1 MAGTHKIVDQADDFF
16 TLDPAT
22 PGAPIPP
29 EVIGI
34 VEAIEAELLRLKDR
48 AGRAGTERLKQLRAV
63 AEQGLTGSD
72 PDVAGARAELRSK
85 FRYPN
90 VYPEGADEIA
100 VEVPRGASKEQLD
113 FVFRFNE
120 SARIVRKLHQP
131 RQPGARL
138 FWRWLRALPGRF
150 LSRLTQG
157 GTHGPAPQADPAPP
171 PTEAF
176 RKARS
181 KLVRAARF
189 ALPDIGDDRPPDIAL
204 ADRLV
209 EVVVQEARLDLGP
222 TVRRNHLTDLAAAY
236 AGTALIFAIACF
248 VLYLCWGFVYG
259 WQAIRDNPGFP
270 LYKNFSL
277 AGVAVAFL
285 FVGAW
290 LSTAQRLNSSDKSA
304 LESVFAENFDSWMR
318 ACVLLGVG
326 VLIILLLHKQVVVVN
341 LGGTGSDLSTR
352 NVLDSFSA
360 AVIVGAL
367 LGLSERVLP
376 DVLTERSK
384 GLTGQLG
391 SPRDEGGSQGGAATR
406 REDSPTGQNTAP
418 RGSAA
423 PREDTA
429 TPQGT
434 ATDRDAA
441 KPRRGG
447 SA

>member
-1 MAGTHKIVDQADDFF
+1 MAGTHRIIDEADGFF
-16 TLDPAT
+16 KLEPAT
-22 PGAPIPP
+22 PDAAIPP
-29 EVIGI
+29 EIIGI
-34 VEAIEAELLRLKDR
+34 VEAIQAELGRLKDR
-48 AGRAGTERLKQLRAV
+48 AGNVGMERLKQLRAV
-63 AEQGLTGSD
+63 AAQGLTGND

-90 VYPEGADEIA
+90 VYPEGTDEIA
-100 VEVPRGASKEQLD
+100 VEVPRGATKEQLD

-131 RQPGARL
+131 RQLGARF
-138 FWRWLRALPGRF
+138 FWRWLRALPGHL
-150 LSRLTQG
+150 LSRLAPDRQTR
-157 GTHGPAPQADPAPP
+157 PMPQAEAAPA

-176 RKARS
+176 QKARF
-181 KLVRAARF
+181 KLIRAARF
-189 ALPDIGDDRPPDIAL
+189 ALPDIGDDRPPDISL

-222 TVRRNHLTDLAAAY
+222 AVRRNHLTDLAAAY

-248 VLYLCWGFVYG
+248 VLYLFWGFIYG
-259 WQAIRDNPGFP
+259 WHALRDNPGEP
-270 LYKNFSL
+270 AYKNFSL
-277 AGVAVAFL
+277 AAVAVAFL

-290 LSTAQRLNSSDKSA
+290 LSTAQRLNSTDKSA

-326 VLIILLLHKQVVVVN
+326 VLIILLLHKEVVVIN
-341 LGGTGSDLSTR
+341 LGGTDGDLSTK

-384 GLTGQLG
+384 GLVDRLG
-391 SPRDEGGSQGGAATR
+391 PAKEAAPPPQAPNAGPPARPAAQPPVPAPAGPGTPA
-406 REDSPTGQNTAP
+406 EATAP
-418 RGSAA
+418 
-423 PREDTA
+423 EA
-429 TPQGT
+429 TPPVRPKG
-434 ATDRDAA
+434 
-441 KPRRGG
+441 KG
-447 SA
+447 